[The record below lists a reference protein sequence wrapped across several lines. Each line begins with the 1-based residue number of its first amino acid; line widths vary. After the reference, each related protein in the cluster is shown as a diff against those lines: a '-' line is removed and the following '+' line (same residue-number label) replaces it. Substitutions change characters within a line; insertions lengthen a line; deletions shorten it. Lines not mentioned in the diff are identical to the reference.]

1 MWINFAHFSAASHLE
16 PVAPTE
22 AEEPPAGMWY
32 PAIITMPHEDD
43 LENVC
48 FQCPK
53 LALIHRGW
61 RAHRSRVIVAGWAP
75 PGMFFPFGQAL
86 TSHDSGPTAREA
98 RAEVSDTERR
108 TMQRLQLLESRI
120 VLLERRSIEMRSIV
134 NWSIVK
140 RSIEGRSM

>member
-1 MWINFAHFSAASHLE
+1 
-16 PVAPTE
+16 
-22 AEEPPAGMWY
+22 MWY

-120 VLLERRSIEMRSIV
+120 VLLERRSIEMRSGDSAEETDGDELDAAWDDALV
-134 NWSIVK
+134 GTTYELV
-140 RSIEGRSM
+140 